1 MALPPRPDAIPRM
14 PRPPKPPAPKPPKPP
29 ALRTGVGTI
38 PRSAVSNVSTG
49 IVGNPLTAI
58 TNAGA
63 PPVSPPGVP
72 APTPPVVVPDA
83 VSYGHQARI
92 DAINRRVNTLND
104 FFNPQR
110 EIAAVSARNAL
121 TDNQWFDRA
130 ALRPT
135 TDNGATRYDIYGTG
149 EGQQQRDQVTGSQG
163 NFNARGAL
171 FSSAANRARNEII
184 RRISLQRARM
194 LESAAAAQSKSI
206 SDQIAQ
212 DAQLQADLRAAAGD
226 YEDWKA
232 AQGGRA

>member
-1 MALPPRPDAIPRM
+1 MALPPRPDALPRL
-14 PRPPKPPAPKPPKPP
+14 PKPPKPPAVKPPKPP
-29 ALRTGVGTI
+29 ALRTGVAAA
-38 PRSAVSNVSTG
+38 PRSAVSNVRTG
-49 IVGNPLTAI
+49 IVGNPMAAI
-58 TNAGA
+58 TSAGV

-72 APTPPVVVPDA
+72 APTPPVVVPDP
-83 VSYGHQARI
+83 VSYGQQARI
-92 DAINRRVNTLND
+92 DAINKRIGSLND

-110 EIAAVSARNAL
+110 EIDAVNARNAL

-130 ALRPT
+130 TLRPT
-135 TDNGATRYDIYGTG
+135 TDNGSTRYDIYGTG

-171 FSSAANRARNEII
+171 FSSAAARARNEII

-194 LESAAAAQSKSI
+194 LESAAASQSKSI
-206 SDQIAQ
+206 ADQIAQ
-212 DAQLQADLRAAAGD
+212 DAQLQADLRNAAGD

>member
-1 MALPPRPDAIPRM
+1 MALPPRPDALPRL
-14 PRPPKPPAPKPPKPP
+14 PKPPKPPAVKPPKPP
-29 ALRTGVGTI
+29 ALRTGVAAA
-38 PRSAVSNVSTG
+38 PRSAVTGVTTG
-49 IVGNPLTAI
+49 IVGSPMTAI
-58 TNAGA
+58 TNAGV

-110 EIAAVSARNAL
+110 EIDAVNARNQL

-130 ALRPT
+130 ALRPV
-135 TDNGATRYDIYGTG
+135 TDNGSTRYDIYGTG

-171 FSSAANRARNEII
+171 FSSAAVRARNEII
-184 RRISLQRARM
+184 RRISLQRQRM
-194 LESAAAAQSKSI
+194 LESAAASQSKSI
-206 SDQIAQ
+206 ADQIAQ
-212 DAQLQADLRAAAGD
+212 DAQLQADMRTAAGD